1 MRVWDDQFTTQ
12 LHDLLRVEVLSSSE
26 IAAPVF
32 AGMALNMG
40 FTQTLDVNGQA
51 YTTVR
56 LTVNKGSLLENQTIG
71 TLQDRYQMDI
81 VLHGHAQAAQVKPD
95 KNTVVQAH
103 DILVIFAQRERTL
116 EIAAQNRNHR

>member
-1 MRVWDDQFTTQ
+1 MRAWDDQFTAQ
-12 LHDLLRVEVLSSSE
+12 IHDLLRVEVLSSSE
-26 IAAPVF
+26 ISAPVF
-32 AGMALNMG
+32 AGMALNIG
-40 FTQTLDVNGQA
+40 FTQTLDVNGEA

-81 VLHGHAQAAQVKPD
+81 VLHGRANSAQVKPD
-95 KNTVVQAH
+95 KTTRVQTG